1 MSFARTAFAVA
12 IVAAT
17 LAPAAEAQNY
27 PVRPVR
33 IIVGYP
39 PGGGVDVGAR
49 IVAQGLTEVWG
60 TQNAIIDNR
69 PGAAGAIGTELT
81 AKAAPDGYTLML
93 CQIAS
98 HAITPARAKKLP
110 YDHVRD
116 FAFVSMVGTTPNV
129 IVTHPSMAMKN
140 LKDVIAYARKNPG
153 KLNYGSSGVGASPNL
168 SVELLKLMAGINIV
182 HVPYK
187 GAALAMADVISGHM
201 ELMTGNLPGPLPQI
215 KAGKVRALAVTSGER
230 NSRVP
235 DVPTIAEQGVPG
247 FDVSSWYGICTQ
259 AGVPKPIFDKLRADL
274 LKTLDSPATRKRL
287 SDQAID
293 VKTSTP
299 EQFVEHVKAETAR
312 WAKVVHEANIPA
324 Q

>member
-1 MSFARTAFAVA
+1 MNIATTALAVA
-12 IVAAT
+12 IAAT
-17 LAPAAEAQNY
+17 LLAPAQAQNY

-39 PGGGVDVGAR
+39 PGGGVDVAAR
-49 IVAQGLTEVWG
+49 IVAQGLSEVWG
-60 TQNAIIDNR
+60 TQNAVVDNR

-81 AKAAPDGYTLML
+81 AAAAPDGYTLML

-129 IVTHPSMAMKN
+129 IVTHPSLAMKN
-140 LKDVIAYARKNPG
+140 LKDVIAYARKYPG

-187 GAALAMADVISGHM
+187 GAALAMADVISGHL

-215 KAGKVRALAVTSGER
+215 KAGKVRGLAVTSAER
-230 NSRVP
+230 NARVP
-235 DVPTIAEQGVPG
+235 DVPTVAEQGVPG
-247 FDVSSWYGICTQ
+247 FNVSSWYGICTQ
-259 AGVPKPIFDKLRADL
+259 AGVPRPIFDKLRADL
-274 LKTLDSPATRKRL
+274 LKALDSPETRKRL
-287 SDQAID
+287 TDQAID

-299 EQFVEHVKAETAR
+299 EQFVEHVRAETAR
-312 WAKVVHEANIPA
+312 WTKVVREANIPS